1 MTAEAVK
8 KGQWFLLPN
17 GKVAQVCSL
26 ATVRAP
32 MQDGDRAPR
41 LVVEVTIRFL
51 NTDGAMAP
59 GELVLAESFIAK
71 HCKRVHVA
79 PVAAIKT

>member
-1 MTAEAVK
+1 MTPVA
-8 KGQWFLLPN
+8 KGQWFLLPS

-32 MQDGDRAPR
+32 MQDGDRSPR
-41 LVVEVTIRFL
+41 QAVEVTFRFL

-59 GELVLAESFIAK
+59 GEFVLAESFIDK

-79 PVAAIKT
+79 PVAVI